1 MWTTILFISNFV
13 FTVCYKNKPI
23 VIYIDDPA
31 ITDMKICFMGV
42 HLTKSKSTMVAGII
56 DDIRRVF
63 YVLAEQSRKAE
74 IETGL
79 TGSQLWVI
87 KMLEGTSP
95 MKVTDLARRMYL
107 HPATMVGLLDRLE
120 AKGLVQRAR
129 SEKDRRVVH
138 VFNTDLGR
146 ELVQN
151 SPEVAKEM
159 LVKGLEPLSEKRIKM
174 ISVGLDQIVELL
186 GVREEPPKL
195 IHSSES
201 NLPGRRRKSAA

>member
-1 MWTTILFISNFV
+1 M
-13 FTVCYKNKPI
+13 
-23 VIYIDDPA
+23 
-31 ITDMKICFMGV
+31 
-42 HLTKSKSTMVAGII
+42 TKLKSALVAGII
-56 DDIRRVF
+56 DDLRRVF

-79 TGSQLWVI
+79 TGSQLWVV

-138 VFNTDLGR
+138 VFNTDQGR

-151 SPEVAKEM
+151 SPEVAKDM
-159 LVKGLEPLSEKRIKM
+159 LVKGLEPLSEKKIKL
-174 ISVGLDQIVELL
+174 ISDGLDQIVTLL

-195 IHSSES
+195 IHSSEA